1 MKKLIFSIALG
12 VFFAS
17 SATAQT
23 PYPKGFR
30 LGLGLNGGFP
40 TDSDYDGSVGIDVRL
55 QYDFTKKTS
64 ITLTSGYTHL
74 FLDPKDAGFVPAK
87 LGFKY
92 FLGNQFYAMG
102 EAGAAFGVNGNIDNS
117 LILAPVFGF
126 ANKYIDA
133 SIRYEYYNEYET
145 DQIALRLA
153 YGFSLKKKK

>member
-1 MKKLIFSIALG
+1 MKKIFYTAVATLFIG
-12 VFFAS
+12 
-17 SATAQT
+17 SAAFSHTV
-23 PYPKGFR
+23 YYKGFR
-30 LGLGLNGGFP
+30 LCLALNGGFP
-40 TDSDYDGSVGIDVRL
+40 IDGDYDGSIGIDARL

-74 FLDPKDAGFVPAK
+74 FAEPEEVGFVPAK

-117 LILAPVFGF
+117 LIVAPVFGF
-126 ANKYIDA
+126 ANKYLDA
-133 SIRYEYYNEYET
+133 SLRYEYYSDYET